1 MVRSGCA
8 GVRCRPCGSSAVTEP
23 CLYGD
28 TGDLRSRAVDGSGLV
43 GGGLDGSELD
53 RRERGS
59 GVLLVRAWLQN
70 GAVVARL
77 RWAVPDD
84 PEQQVA
90 VVVGAPEVHAA
101 VGRFL
106 AGLAG
111 TSPDGESSGE

>member
-1 MVRSGCA
+1 M
-8 GVRCRPCGSSAVTEP
+8 TEP

-28 TGDLRSRAVDGSGLV
+28 TGALPSRAVDG
-43 GGGLDGSELD
+43 GGLDGGRLDGGRLDSGRLDSGRLESSELD

-77 RWAVPDD
+77 RWALPDD
-84 PEQQVA
+84 AEQQVA
-90 VVVGAPEVHAA
+90 VVVGAEEVQAA

-106 AGLAG
+106 GGLAG
-111 TSPDGESSGE
+111 TVPDGEPPGP